1 MSSPLLELKKISV
14 SFEGFLA
21 LRDLDLVLNK
31 GDLRA
36 VIGPNGAG
44 KTTFLDVITGKVVP
58 TKGDVIFKEK
68 SLLGQ
73 KEYRIARKGL
83 VENFK
88 VLEYLKIYLYK
99 KI

>member
-44 KTTFLDVITGKVVP
+44 KTSLFKLITASLAE
-58 TKGDVIFKEK
+58 IK
-68 SLLGQ
+68 SLVSFTPY
-73 KEYRIARKGL
+73 KEIKPPNRGPVLVPRRI
-83 VENFK
+83 
-88 VLEYLKIYLYK
+88 
-99 KI
+99 

>member
-1 MSSPLLELKKISV
+1 MSSPLLELKQISV

-44 KTTFLDVITGKVVP
+44 KTTFFRCNNWQSITD
-58 TKGDVIFKEK
+58 KGRCDF
-68 SLLGQ
+68 
-73 KEYRIARKGL
+73 
-83 VENFK
+83 
-88 VLEYLKIYLYK
+88 
-99 KI
+99 